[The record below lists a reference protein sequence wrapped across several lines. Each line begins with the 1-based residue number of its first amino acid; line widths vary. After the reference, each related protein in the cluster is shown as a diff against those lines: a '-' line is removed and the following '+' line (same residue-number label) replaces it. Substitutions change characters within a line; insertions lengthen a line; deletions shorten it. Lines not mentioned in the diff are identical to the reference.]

1 MASKNTSPNTA
12 SVSSW
17 RPTRR
22 EPSKTDFQYENSLD
36 FNGVSVCIRFAFKN
50 ITPQRVFACLKKTN
64 IEFEGRK
71 TQVFLG
77 MIERIDQ
84 VIRKDG
90 NKMFFVHF
98 SANSWSKTDAAKFAL
113 QQLCDGELR
122 VYYDEPYFWKLSIS
136 KSRRPRDEDRRRV
149 LVAPRMIGSPPWP
162 PAELSLSEEEEFSSA
177 AALATGNE
185 LTYEDDAPLEVV
197 SVESGLWRD
206 GALVEGHAL
215 ARPVEDEANDIADEV
230 RDEIKSHSDTSG
242 EAVEMDDAFA

>member
-149 LVAPRMIGSPPWP
+149 LVAPPLSSPP
-162 PAELSLSEEEEFSSA
+162 PASDLDEHFSSA

-185 LTYEDDAPLEVV
+185 LTYK
-197 SVESGLWRD
+197 
-206 GALVEGHAL
+206 
-215 ARPVEDEANDIADEV
+215 DEANDIADEV